1 MKFIWRQS
9 EVNGLFLNTIGNM
22 FFALIDIA
30 VDNDEDENSVY
41 IRK

>member
-1 MKFIWRQS
+1 
-9 EVNGLFLNTIGNM
+9 M